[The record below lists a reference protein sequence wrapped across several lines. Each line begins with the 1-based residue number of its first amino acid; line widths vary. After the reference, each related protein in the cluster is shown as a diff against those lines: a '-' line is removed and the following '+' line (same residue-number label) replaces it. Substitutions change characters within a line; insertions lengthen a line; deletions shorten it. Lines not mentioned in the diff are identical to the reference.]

1 MLRGRGVEP
10 TDDEASEPV
19 VVVTESL
26 AERLWPGEDALGR
39 RLRFSLSR
47 SAPRAFTVIGVVPN
61 VASSRPTED
70 RPHVFVALRQEFSPR
85 LLVVTR
91 AARASQALV
100 APLRSALHAAEP
112 GLPAPEIVLGES
124 LVARSTQGQRASASL
139 AAGLGLL
146 ALLLSA
152 IGVYGVVAFAVT
164 SRTREIG
171 VRLAMGATREQV
183 LGGVVRDAARLALP
197 GLATGAL
204 LASGIG
210 AAMGSMLLGVSP
222 LDPVAYGLAAGLL
235 LVVVLLAS
243 LVPARRASA
252 IDPMVALRCQ

>member
-1 MLRGRGVEP
+1 VSGS
-10 TDDEASEPV
+10 A
-19 VVVTESL
+19 
-26 AERLWPGEDALGR
+26 R
-39 RLRFSLSR
+39 RRTT
-47 SAPRAFTVIGVVPN
+47 AGVVP
-61 VASSRPTED
+61 
-70 RPHVFVALRQEFSPR
+70 
-85 LLVVTR
+85 
-91 AARASQALV
+91 
-100 APLRSALHAAEP
+100 
-112 GLPAPEIVLGES
+112 GLPVPEILRGES

-204 LASGIG
+204 LASGVG